1 MKAFLYFLLC
11 FSFAFVNAQI
21 QYKFN
26 RFTTEEGLPSNTIYS
41 ITEDKKG
48 NIVLGTDNGLT
59 FFDGNDFT
67 NYNVKDGLINPY
79 ITTVNT
85 DDKGIIWF
93 INYNGKLQK
102 FENNKIVSTPVFTE
116 TFNQLFNLKDKMF
129 LYTIQNRS
137 VNKRYYFK
145 EINKNN
151 WQIAKPKSSNYYERI
166 ATPILVQDYQEI
178 HFSNNNLIFNNLKV
192 PLPNEAKLLHKVIFR
207 KKDVCILDE
216 NFLFFVDFNGKITT
230 KIELPQPLSLKPIFK
245 YDFIVDNQENCW
257 LSIQGKGLFMLK
269 NNNWNLI
276 SENLGLNYSDN
287 INYLYCDKRG
297 KIWIATNEN
306 GLFCIPSTFNSGIRF
321 KNQENYFNGFANSLD
336 KKSMFVA
343 TKFSLYYYQNKD
355 LKLIEKSDLEIK
367 IGNHDDVPIFYYPI
381 NDIVSWNK
389 TTNLQTVSGKQIIKK
404 ENDKYYVLA
413 GNSTINIFEK
423 GKVNFKSIIAKTS
436 IKEKIK
442 QVVFH
447 KNEYYFNN
455 AQKINIRTFDDEFIY
470 NKRDLK
476 FKIKG
481 YIEDF
486 AFVNDTMWIAA
497 NNSIYK
503 VFNEKIVDSISQI
516 NDVKIDNIHKIK
528 QIDGKVFLCAGNG
541 LFMISKNGNR
551 VLNKHNYL
559 PNNDV
564 YNAAIFEKE
573 LLVATKDGLAKIDF
587 DLLTQKNEKP
597 KTNFFYTDFKTQQKW
612 HINKKINIEVRQKS
626 IQIFLEIQNFN
637 SIKNQLVQYKI
648 DSSNW
653 TNLESKTIDFETI
666 SFGEHK
672 ILVRVKDINSDWDNQ
687 SLIVYREFPFFLK
700 WWFLVLFGILI
711 WAIYKIIAE
720 NLQKQKTIKQQIKF
734 DRKNK
739 IIELRQSAL
748 SAMMNPHFVFNS
760 LNAIQYFVNS
770 NQKEQSSEHL
780 AKLARLVRLFLS
792 QASEPFIS
800 LSDEI
805 KRLKLYLELEQ
816 VRFMNFE
823 FKFNIDEKIDNH
835 QTKIPNMIVQP
846 FIENA
851 ILHGVSHL
859 KDNDGK
865 IDLNFSLEQNILTIE
880 IIDNGFGINTDKPKN
895 DSHISKGIAII
906 TERIEILQQSY
917 PEKAFSLNQETV
929 FSNAIRKGHKVVIV
943 VTILD

>member
-11 FSFAFVNAQI
+11 FSFAFASAQI
-21 QYKFN
+21 HYKFN
-26 RFTTEEGLPSNTIYS
+26 HFTTDEGLPSNTIYS

-59 FFDGNDFT
+59 FFDGNNFT
-67 NYNVKDGLINPY
+67 NFNIKDGLINPY
-79 ITTVNT
+79 ITAVST
-85 DDKGIIWF
+85 DDKGVIWF

-102 FENNKIVSTPVFTE
+102 YEKNKIINTPIFTE
-116 TFNQLFNLKDKMF
+116 TYNQLFNLKDKLF
-129 LYTIQNRS
+129 LYTVQNRFI
-137 VNKRYYFK
+137 NKRYCFK
-145 EINKNN
+145 EINKIN
-151 WQIAKPKSSNYYERI
+151 WQIDKPKSSNYSERI
-166 ATPILVQDYQEI
+166 APPILVQDNQEI

-192 PLPNEAKLLHKVIFR
+192 PLPNEVKFLHKVIFR
-207 KKDVCILDE
+207 KKDICILDE
-216 NFLFFVDFNGKITT
+216 KFLFFVDFNGKITG
-230 KIELPQPLSLKPIFK
+230 KIKLPQPLSINSIFK

-257 LSIQGKGLFMLK
+257 LSIQGKGLFILK
-269 NNNWNLI
+269 NDNWNPI
-276 SENLGLNYSDN
+276 NEDLGLNSSDN
-287 INYLYCDKRG
+287 INFLYFDSKG

-306 GLFCIPSTFNSGIRF
+306 GLFCIPSTYVSNIRF

-336 KKSMFVA
+336 KKLLFVA
-343 TKFSLYYYQNKD
+343 TKFSLYSYQNKE

-367 IGNHDDVPIFYYPI
+367 IDNYNNLPTFYCSTNTI
-381 NDIVSWNK
+381 ANWNK
-389 TTNLQTVSGKQIIKK
+389 TTNFQTVSGKQIIKK

-413 GNSTINIFEK
+413 GNSSIKITENGKINS
-423 GKVNFKSIIAKTS
+423 KSINSKIPK
-436 IKEKIK
+436 KEKIK
-442 QVVFH
+442 QVVFYN
-447 KNEYYFNN
+447 NEYYFNN
-455 AQKINIRTFDDEFIY
+455 AEKINIRTFDDQFIY
-470 NKRDLK
+470 NKRDLT
-476 FKIKG
+476 FNIKG

-486 AFVNDTMWIAA
+486 AYIKDTMWIAV

-528 QIDGKVFLCAGNG
+528 QIDDIVFLCAGNG
-541 LFMISKNGNR
+541 LFMVAKNGNR

-564 YNAAIFEKE
+564 YNVAVFEKE

-587 DLLTQKNEKP
+587 DLLTKKAEKP
-597 KTNFFYTDFKTQQKW
+597 KTSFFYDDFKTQKIKQ
-612 HINKKINIEVRQKS
+612 IDKKINIEVRQKS
-626 IQIFLEIQNFN
+626 IQIFLKIQNFN
-637 SIKNQLVQYKI
+637 SIKNQLIQYKI

-653 TNLESKTIDFETI
+653 TILENKTIDFETV

-672 ILVRVKDINSDWDNQ
+672 IQVRVKDINSDWDNQ
-687 SLIVYREFPFFLK
+687 SFIVYREFPFFLK
-700 WWFLVLFGILI
+700 WWFLLPFAIFL
-711 WAIYKIIAE
+711 WAIYKIINQNIE
-720 NLQKQKTIKQQIKF
+720 KQKTIKQQIKF

-823 FKFNIDEKIDNH
+823 FTFNIDKKIDI
-835 QTKIPNMIVQP
+835 QLTKIPNMIVQP

-859 KDNDGK
+859 KQNDGK
-865 IDLNFSLEQNILTIE
+865 IDLNFSLNQDVLTIE
-880 IIDNGFGINTDKPKN
+880 IIDNGFGINIDQPKN

-906 TERIEILQQSY
+906 SERINILQESY
-917 PEKAFSLNQETV
+917 PEKKFSITQKNAFPD
-929 FSNAIRKGHKVVIV
+929 AIRKGHKVVIV

>member
-1 MKAFLYFLLC
+1 MKAFLYFLIC
-11 FSFAFVNAQI
+11 FSFAIANAQI

-26 RFTTEEGLPSNTIYS
+26 HFTTDQGLPSNTIYS
-41 ITEDKKG
+41 ITEDKKD

-67 NYNVKDGLINPY
+67 NFNVKDGLINPY
-79 ITTVNT
+79 ITTVSI
-85 DDKGIIWF
+85 DVKGVIWF

-102 FENNKIVSTPVFTE
+102 FEKNKIINTPIFTE
-116 TFNQLFNLKDKMF
+116 TYNQLFNLKDKLF
-129 LYTIQNRS
+129 LYTIQNRFID
-137 VNKRYYFK
+137 KRYCYK

-151 WQIAKPKSSNYYERI
+151 WQIKKQKKPTDSQRI
-166 ATPILVQDYQEI
+166 APPILFQDNQEI
-178 HFSNNNLIFNNLKV
+178 KFKNNNLVYNNYRI
-192 PLPNEAKLLHKVIFR
+192 PLSDEVKFLHKVIFR

-216 NFLFFVDFNGKITT
+216 NFLFFVNFEGKILN
-230 KIELPQPLSLKPIFK
+230 KIKLPQSLSLKPVFK

-257 LSIQGKGLFMLK
+257 LSIQGKGLFILK
-269 NNNWNLI
+269 NNNWSLI
-276 SENLGLNYSDN
+276 SENLGLNSSDN
-287 INYLYCDKRG
+287 INYLFCDKKGR
-297 KIWIATNEN
+297 IWIATNEN
-306 GLFCIPSTFNSGIRF
+306 GLFCIPSTFNSSIQF
-321 KNQENYFNGFANSLD
+321 ENQENYFNGFANSLD
-336 KKSMFVA
+336 EKSMFVA
-343 TKFSLYYYQNKD
+343 TKFSFYCYQNKE
-355 LKLIEKSDLEIK
+355 LKLIKKSDLEIK
-367 IGNHDDVPIFYYPI
+367 IDNFNNFPVFYVPINAKI
-381 NDIVSWNK
+381 SWNK

-404 ENDKYYVLA
+404 DNNKYYILA
-413 GNSTINIFEK
+413 GNSSINVFENDK
-423 GKVNFKSIIAKTS
+423 INYKSIISK
-436 IKEKIK
+436 IPKKEKIK
-442 QVVFH
+442 QVVFY

-455 AQKINIRTFDDEFIY
+455 AEKINIRTFDDQFIY

-486 AFVNDTMWIAA
+486 SFLKDTMWIAA

-516 NDVKIDNIHKIK
+516 NETKIDNIHKIK
-528 QIDGKVFLCAGNG
+528 QINDIVFLCAGNG
-541 LFMISKNGNR
+541 LFMVSKNGNR

-564 YNAAIFEKE
+564 YNVAVFDKE
-573 LLVATKDGLAKIDF
+573 LLVATKDGLAKLDF
-587 DLLTQKNEKP
+587 DLLSKKTEKP
-597 KTNFFYTDFKTQQKW
+597 KTSFFYDDLKTQKIKQ
-612 HINKKINIEVRQKS
+612 IDKKINIEVRQKS

-637 SIKNQLVQYKI
+637 SIKNQLIQYKI
-648 DSSNW
+648 DDSNW
-653 TNLESKTIDFETI
+653 TILENKTIDFETV

-672 ILVRVKDINSDWDNQ
+672 IQVRVKDINSDWDNQ

-700 WWFLVLFGILI
+700 WWFLLLFGLLI
-711 WAIYKIIAE
+711 WSIYKIIDE
-720 NLQKQKTIKQQIKF
+720 NLEKQKAIKQQIKF
-734 DRKNK
+734 DRKNR
-739 IIELRQSAL
+739 IIELRQNAL

-800 LSDEI
+800 LADEI

-823 FKFNIDEKIDNH
+823 FSFNINEKIDIH

-859 KDNDGK
+859 KHNDGK
-865 IDLNFSLEQNILTIE
+865 ISLNFSLNLDVLTIE
-880 IIDNGFGINTDKPKN
+880 IIDNGFGININQPKN

-906 TERIEILQQSY
+906 TERIEILQESY
-917 PEKAFSLNQETV
+917 PEKIFSITQENAFPD
-929 FSNAIRKGHKVVIV
+929 AIHKGYKVVIV